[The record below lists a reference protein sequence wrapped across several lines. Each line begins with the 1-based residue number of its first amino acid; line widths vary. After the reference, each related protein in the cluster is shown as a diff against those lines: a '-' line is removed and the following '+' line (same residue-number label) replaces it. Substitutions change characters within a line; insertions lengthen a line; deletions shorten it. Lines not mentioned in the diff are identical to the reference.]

1 MKETIKEI
9 INKINDIDQGS
20 IKEAMNHKIKNPLF
34 GGFIISWL
42 FLNWDRLLIILF
54 SKETIIEKI
63 SIIRK
68 IPDNSILLGIDINH
82 SHTFWFPALISLLF
96 TLASPFISYILDLLH
111 NNVITRTESNRFNR
125 QAKILGA
132 KTSLIDAEVKND
144 TQKETATLIIRAA
157 HEQSKA
163 DIAASAAN
171 IVFLEKQSK
180 TLKEQ
185 INTNTEINGRLS
197 EEINA
202 NSEQLEDIKNRLN
215 ETVEELTER
224 ENEYGSLDKLLFKI
238 QEKDD
243 EISKLKAI
251 VKDLED
257 PNSHKSP
264 ATSAM
269 GKAMTPESTKAF
281 SNASPPSSSMEKALS
296 IANLQSSLPGKGFTD
311 TAKFKGIDFNNALT
325 EMTFPTVWSDA
336 LAKAAVPTV
345 WTDAMAKAAVPTVW
359 SDALAKAAVPTVW
372 SDAMAKAAIPTVWS
386 DAMAKAAI
394 PTVWSDALAKA
405 AVPTVWTDAM
415 AKAAIP
421 PVWTDAMA
429 KAAESAGWNKSLSEA
444 VKIAN
449 LNNTLIGNTPSY
461 NENNTKGISPEN
473 DSNQSLPINDEI
485 STADKLGSKNK

>member
-9 INKINDIDQGS
+9 ISKINDIDQGS
-20 IKEAMNHKIKNPLF
+20 LKEAMNHKIKNPLF

-42 FLNWDRLLIILF
+42 FLNWDRVLIILF

-68 IPDNSILLGIDINH
+68 IPDNSILWGIDIHH
-82 SHTFWFPALISLLF
+82 SHTFWIPALISLLF
-96 TLASPFISYILDLLH
+96 TLASPFVSYILDLLH

-171 IVFLEKQSK
+171 IDFLEKQSK

-197 EEINA
+197 EEINT
-202 NSEQLEDIKNRLN
+202 NSEQLEDVKNRLN
-215 ETVEELTER
+215 ETVEELNER
-224 ENEYGSLDKLLFKI
+224 ENEYGGLDKLLFKI

-251 VKDLED
+251 IKDLED
-257 PNSHKSP
+257 PKLDKSP

-269 GKAMTPESTKAF
+269 VKAMTPESTEAF

-296 IANLQSSLPGKGFTD
+296 IANLQSSLLGKGFTD

-325 EMTFPTVWSDA
+325 EM
-336 LAKAAVPTV
+336 AVPPA
-345 WTDAMAKAAVPTVW
+345 WTKAITETAMPPAWTKAITE
-359 SDALAKAAVPTVW
+359 K
-372 SDAMAKAAIPTVWS
+372 AIP
-386 DAMAKAAI
+386 
-394 PTVWSDALAKA
+394 LG
-405 AVPTVWTDAM
+405 
-415 AKAAIP
+415 
-421 PVWTDAMA
+421 WTDAMA
-429 KAAESAGWNKSLSEA
+429 KAAESTGWNKSLSEA

-461 NENNTKGISPEN
+461 NENNTKGISYEN
-473 DSNQSLPINDEI
+473 DSNQSVPMNDER
-485 STADKLGSKNK
+485 STTDKLGSKKK